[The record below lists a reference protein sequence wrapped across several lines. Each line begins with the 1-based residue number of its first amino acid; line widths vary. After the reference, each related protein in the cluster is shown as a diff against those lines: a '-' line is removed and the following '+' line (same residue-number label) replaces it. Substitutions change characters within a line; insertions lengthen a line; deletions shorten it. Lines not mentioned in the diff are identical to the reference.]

1 MEAGWSWEQKT
12 VVSELIQ
19 GAECAKQ
26 LGTQLNNASSSH
38 ETKELLVQR
47 ILASF
52 EKALLIQKGSGRH
65 GRTSSTMAAQPQ
77 SVAANSGS
85 GSGVLPE
92 SPISINGSSPPR
104 NDNYCCKES
113 QDNNNNRDVSTKKR
127 KLTPSW
133 TSQVKIGADGGLEG
147 THDDGYSWRKYGQ
160 KDILAAKYPRS
171 YYRCTY
177 RNTQNCWA
185 TKQMQRSDED
195 PTIFDITYRGKH
207 TCSSAN
213 QSAASPEKQEKKT
226 NTNNTNTNTKQS
238 SEQILFNLR
247 QCLRVNTE
255 ELNKETPSTFSFP
268 SISFG
273 CVKAGNSSLSTL
285 LIDNNNFQ
293 NSYSPPYISPAQNE
307 SNYFSNFGG
316 IHHAYRSE
324 SDLTEMISANNSV
337 SNSPIPD
344 LDFSLD
350 HAELDHNFLFN
361 NPEFFL

>member
-1 MEAGWSWEQKT
+1 MEAAWSWEQKT

-19 GAECAKQ
+19 GAEFAKQ
-26 LGTQLNNASSSH
+26 LRAQLSNASSSH

-52 EKALLIQKGSGRH
+52 EKALLIQKWSGPS
-65 GRTSSTMAAQPQ
+65 GTSSTMAQPQ

-92 SPISINGSSPPR
+92 SPISINGNSPPR
-104 NDNYCCKES
+104 SDNYCCKEN
-113 QDNNNNRDVSTKKR
+113 QDNNNRDVSAKKR

-147 THDDGYSWRKYGQ
+147 THDDGCSWRKYGQ

-226 NTNNTNTNTKQS
+226 NIDKTNTNTQQQS

-255 ELNKETPSTFSFP
+255 ELNKDFSFP

-273 CVKAGNSSLSTL
+273 CVKAGNSSLPTL
-285 LIDNNNFQ
+285 MIDNNNFQ
-293 NSYSPPYISPAQNE
+293 NGYSPPYISPAQNKC
-307 SNYFSNFGG
+307 NYFSNFGG
-316 IHHAYRSE
+316 IHHAYKSE
-324 SDLTEMISANNSV
+324 SDFTEMMSANNSV

-344 LDFSLD
+344 LDFS
-350 HAELDHNFLFN
+350 AELDHNFLFDT
-361 NPEFFL
+361 PEFFS